1 MIPASNYRAEYRIT
15 LYVDMHVQDRKP
27 VQILNKQQSTCRI
40 AIIEDDPL
48 MQDSLVTILAVHPG
62 LEIVQICDSVEVFLD
77 ILKTKDV
84 SPGIILLDIN
94 LNGMSGLDGLPFLR
108 DKLPDTDIIILT
120 TFEDRDKI
128 FKALCA
134 GACSYLSKQT
144 SIKDILH
151 AVLTVKNGGSYMSP
165 LIARKIVNH
174 FAPVPEEQALSPR
187 QQQIVQA
194 IVDGQSYKQ
203 IAAELFISI
212 DTVRS
217 HIKKIYRALEVN
229 SKAELIRKT
238 TRRRF

>member
-1 MIPASNYRAEYRIT
+1 MYDHDTER
-15 LYVDMHVQDRKP
+15 
-27 VQILNKQQSTCRI
+27 VQILSTEQSTCCI
-40 AIIEDDPL
+40 GIIEDDPL
-48 MQDSLVTILAVHPG
+48 IQDSLVTILAVHPG
-62 LEIVQICDSVEVFLD
+62 LEIVQISDSVEAFLD
-77 ILKTKDV
+77 ILKKQDLR
-84 SPGIILLDIN
+84 PDIILLDIN
-94 LNGMSGLDGLPFLR
+94 LKGMSGLDGIPFLR
-108 DKLPDTDIIILT
+108 DKLPDADIIILT

-165 LIARKIVNH
+165 VIARKIVDH
-174 FAPVPEEQALSPR
+174 FAVVPREESLSPR

-194 IVDGQSYKQ
+194 IVDGMSYKQ

-217 HIKKIYRALEVN
+217 HIKKIYRTLEVN
-229 SKAELIRKT
+229 SKAELIRKA

>member
-1 MIPASNYRAEYRIT
+1 MEAVIKKTKRNLS
-15 LYVDMHVQDRKP
+15 DH
-27 VQILNKQQSTCRI
+27 QSISHI

-48 MQDSLVTILAVHPG
+48 IQESLVSILGVHPG
-62 LEIVQICDSVEVFLD
+62 LNIAHMTDSVESFLHNIKKSNTHPD
-77 ILKTKDV
+77 
-84 SPGIILLDIN
+84 IILLDIN
-94 LNGMSGLDGLPFLR
+94 LKGMSGLDGIPFLR
-108 DKLPDTDIIILT
+108 EQLPEVDVIVLT

-165 LIARKIVNH
+165 SIARKIANH
-174 FAPVPEEQALSPR
+174 FAPAPEEKALSPR

-194 IVDGQSYKQ
+194 IVDGKSYKV
-203 IAAELFISI
+203 IANELFISI

-217 HIKKIYRALEVN
+217 HIKKIYRTLEVN
-229 SKAELIRKT
+229 SKAELIKKT
-238 TRRRF
+238 TRRKY